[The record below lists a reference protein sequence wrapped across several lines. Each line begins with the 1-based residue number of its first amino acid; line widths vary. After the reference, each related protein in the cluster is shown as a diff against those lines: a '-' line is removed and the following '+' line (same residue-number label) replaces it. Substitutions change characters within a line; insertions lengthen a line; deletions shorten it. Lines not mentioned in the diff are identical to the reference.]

1 MLIFKL
7 TYMNIILFKNWSV
20 FDFHDSSCQFRSY
33 L

>member
-7 TYMNIILFKNWSV
+7 TYMNIILVKYWSI
-20 FDFHDSSCQFRSY
+20 FDFHDWCCLCRTY